1 LTIELNE
8 TFNIM
13 DFQLTEEQLAF
24 QDSVRG
30 LAQRHLAEGALERAH
45 SSGFPVDIAKF
56 FAKHGL
62 MGITLPEED
71 GGQGGSLMDAVI
83 AIEQVALV
91 CPRSADVLQ
100 AGNFGPLRTFA
111 EYATPDQ
118 KKRYLSKLLKGE
130 MVIALGMT
138 EADAGSAVTD
148 LATTATPDGKGYRVT
163 GGKVFTSNSPDAGL
177 FLVYVRFGKGIDG
190 IGSVLMDRAM
200 DGFTIGK
207 PSKYMNGEDWGALYF
222 DNVYIPPENLL
233 LGPGGFKKQ
242 IAGFNAER
250 IGNTARSL
258 AVGQFAFELAR
269 EHARNRKQFGRA
281 LCEFQ
286 GIQWKFA
293 DMQVQIDAGRLLLY
307 RAAVNADRGL
317 PGAQDVAIAKA
328 FCNKAG
334 FDLCNEAM
342 QIMGGTGYSQ
352 ESLVEYCFRKSRGWQ
367 IAGGS
372 TEMMKNRIAEG
383 VFGRRFPQRPPKST
397 DA

>member
-1 LTIELNE
+1 
-8 TFNIM
+8 M
-13 DFQLTEEQLAF
+13 DFELTEEQVAF
-24 QDSVRG
+24 QASVRG
-30 LAQRHLAEGALERAH
+30 LAQRHLASGALERAH
-45 SSGFPVDIAKF
+45 YSGFPKEIAKF
-56 FAKHGL
+56 FAEHSL
-62 MGITLPEED
+62 MGITLREAD

-83 AIEQVALV
+83 AMEQVALV

-100 AGNFGPLRTFA
+100 SGNFGPLRTFA
-111 EYATPDQ
+111 EYARSAQ
-118 KKRYLSKLLKGE
+118 KERYLPDLLKGE
-130 MVIALGMT
+130 KIIALGMT

-148 LATTATPDGKGYRVT
+148 LSTTATPDGDGYRIN
-163 GGKVFTSNSPDAGL
+163 GGKVFTSNSTDADL
-177 FLVYVRFGKGIDG
+177 FLVYVRFGKGIGG
-190 IGSVLMDRAM
+190 IGSVLMDHTM
-200 DGFTIGK
+200 EGFTIGN
-207 PSKYMNGEDWGALYF
+207 PSKYMNGEEWGALYF

-258 AVGQFAFELAR
+258 AVGQFAFEMAKK
-269 EHARNRKQFGRA
+269 HVQNRKQFGRA

-317 PGAQDVAIAKA
+317 PDGQDVAIAKA

-342 QIMGGTGYSQ
+342 QVMGGTGYSQ
-352 ESLVEYCFRKSRGWQ
+352 ETLIEYCFRKSRGWQ

-383 VFGRRFPQRPPKST
+383 VFGRRFPQRPSNLENG
-397 DA
+397 